1 MVDYEDLKKR
11 GFLKQR
17 QDGFVV
23 LRTRAANGVYK
34 KEHLERLADIAG
46 KYGRGIVHPTIR
58 QGLEIPFIKVEYV
71 SAVEKELKD
80 AGIESGVSGPRLRA
94 ITCCPGN
101 SWCRFGIIDTFSLAN
116 KIASE
121 LGIKPGMEL
130 PHKFKIAISGCPNT
144 CTRPQASEIG
154 IHGAVDT
161 LSADKHT
168 GYAVYLGGAGGR
180 DPHNGIKIN
189 KIFTEGEVISL
200 VGRVV
205 KFYKDNAKPRQRLSA
220 LIEETGEDRFLKE
233 VVV

>member
-11 GFLKQR
+11 GFLKQK

-23 LRTRAANGVYK
+23 LRTRTANGVYK
-34 KEHLERLADIAG
+34 KGQLEKLADIAG
-46 KYGRGIVHPTIR
+46 KYGRGIVHPTVR
-58 QGLEIPFIKVEYV
+58 QGLEIPFIKAEDA
-71 SAVEKELKD
+71 SKVEKELID
-80 AGIESGVSGPRLRA
+80 AGIESGISGPRLRA
-94 ITCCPGN
+94 ITYCPGN
-101 SWCRFGIIDTFSLAN
+101 SWCRFGIIDTFSLAS
-116 KIASE
+116 KIAGE

-154 IHGAVDT
+154 IHGAVDI
-161 LSADKHT
+161 LSADKHI

-180 DPHNGIKIN
+180 NPHNGIRID
-189 KIFTEGEVISL
+189 KIFTEAEVISL

-205 KFYKDNAKPRQRLSA
+205 KFYKDNAKPRQRLSV
-220 LIEETGEDRFLKE
+220 LIEETGENRFLGE